1 MSEWPH
7 SDDRQ
12 AGLLHVRG
20 AGDRTG
26 LDHCLVDGGAHA
38 MSALQHTD
46 QSARRMARLA
56 GLSYV
61 IYSAAGIYI
70 TFGPIPGL
78 STLSGGDA
86 ASQPLE
92 FLFRT
97 GLLAEAVM
105 YTFVV
110 ISAAA
115 MYAVL
120 KPVSQGGA
128 LVGAF
133 CRLIESAMGATFIIF
148 KYAAFAAV
156 VNPDLS
162 PGFSGEERSA
172 LVMLLRD
179 VYGSA
184 IYFLLIPMAVGG
196 ILFFALFFR
205 ARFIPR
211 WLAAWGMLTYLV
223 VGSVAATIVLFP
235 SLKEHVMLF
244 FLPGALFE
252 WVVAFWLL
260 FAGINTAR
268 WTGKP
273 SATVQGA
280 AP

>member
-1 MSEWPH
+1 
-7 SDDRQ
+7 
-12 AGLLHVRG
+12 
-20 AGDRTG
+20 
-26 LDHCLVDGGAHA
+26 
-38 MSALQHTD
+38 MSAIHYSD

-61 IYSAAGIYI
+61 IYSATGIYI

-78 STLSGGDA
+78 GALAGGEA
-86 ASQPLE
+86 ASQSLE

-120 KPVSQGGA
+120 RPVSQGGA

-148 KYAAFAAV
+148 KYAAFAAI

-172 LVMLLRD
+172 LVTLLRD

-196 ILFFALFFR
+196 VVFFALFFR
-205 ARFIPR
+205 SRFLPR
-211 WLAAWGMLTYLV
+211 WLAVWGMITYLV
-223 VGSVAATIVLFP
+223 VGTVAATIILFP
-235 SLKEHVMLF
+235 SVQSHVMLF
-244 FLPGALFE
+244 FMPGALFE
-252 WVVAFWLL
+252 WVVALWLL
-260 FAGINTAR
+260 FAGINTKR
-268 WTGKP
+268 RTGQSP
-273 SATVQGA
+273 LAVRGA
-280 AP
+280 AAP